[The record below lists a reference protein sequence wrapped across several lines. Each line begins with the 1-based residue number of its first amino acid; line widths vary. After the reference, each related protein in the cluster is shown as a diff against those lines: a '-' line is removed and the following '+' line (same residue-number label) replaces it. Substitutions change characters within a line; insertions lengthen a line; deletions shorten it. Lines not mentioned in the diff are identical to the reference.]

1 MISGAPLTP
10 RTPWPELA
18 ALSNGRGGVSVKALD
33 GLGLAT
39 VIVRRGQLAALT
51 ERVRDRFGIV
61 LPQGAYR
68 SEAAGVAFAGTG
80 PEVWLASRE
89 TLGTRETPGRRETPG
104 TRETGNGFA
113 GFLANEIGAAAAVS
127 DQSDG
132 YAVLRLT
139 GPKVRG
145 TLAKMLPVDLHARAF
160 KVGDVASTVAAHMGA
175 TLWRL
180 EDAPDGA
187 AVFDIA
193 VFRSFAGDF
202 WHALSES
209 AAEFG
214 LVETAPDA

>member
-1 MISGAPLTP
+1 MADPVLDLRMALVPGAPLTA

-18 ALSNGRGGVSVKALD
+18 ALSSGHGGVSVKARD

-89 TLGTRETPGRRETPG
+89 T
-104 TRETGNGFA
+104 GNGFA

-139 GPKVRG
+139 GPRVRG
-145 TLAKMLPVDLHARAF
+145 TLAKILPVDLHARAF

-180 EDAPDGA
+180 EDAADGA

-214 LVETAPDA
+214 LVVTAPDA